1 MIYVKYFIQ
10 TSPFMKKFFMST
22 DSGKESNHDTYS
34 GILDQIHVRYDDLS
48 PTERRIADWFLQNAN
63 NATLLTISEIATH
76 CEVSEATIFRFCR
89 QFGTN
94 GFREFRHILTRE
106 LASQPVVR
114 EWNGPHDD
122 IDISDD
128 ICTVAQKV
136 ARANIET
143 LYEASDKLDCDEVE
157 KAVNALVAAKRINIY
172 GEGSSGVIAEDAEYR
187 LLRVG
192 LPVQHYTSHMAFVT
206 SALLTPEDA
215 TIAISHSGRTREVV
229 ESQRVAKKAGA
240 KTICITSFPGSPLA
254 EASDIKLV
262 ITASKRLF
270 AAESIPWRIV
280 QLTIIDILC
289 VRLWQHFGQEV
300 CRVRAKNIDA
310 ALGLRRL

>member
-1 MIYVKYFIQ
+1 MERNLI
-10 TSPFMKKFFMST
+10 
-22 DSGKESNHDTYS
+22 KENGHENYS
-34 GILDQIHVRYDDLS
+34 GIMDQIHVRYDDLS
-48 PTERRIADWFLQNAN
+48 ATERGIADWFLQNAN
-63 NATLLTISEIATH
+63 DATMLTISEIAGH

-94 GFREFRHILTRE
+94 GFREFRHILTQE
-106 LASQPVVR
+106 LASNPVVR
-114 EWNGPHDD
+114 ERNEPHDD
-122 IDISDD
+122 IDVSDD
-128 ICTVAQKV
+128 ISTVAQKV
-136 ARANIET
+136 VRANIES
-143 LYEASDKLDCDEVE
+143 LYEALDKLDCHEIDN
-157 KAVNALVAAKRINIY
+157 AVDALISAKRINIY

-206 SALLTPEDA
+206 STLLTPEDA

-229 ESQRVAKKAGA
+229 EGQRLAKKAGA

-254 EASDIKLV
+254 EASDIKLMV
-262 ITASKRLF
+262 MASQRLF

-289 VRLWQHFGQEV
+289 VRLWQHFGQDV
-300 CRVRAKNIDA
+300 CSARAKKIDV
-310 ALGLRRL
+310 ALSMRRI